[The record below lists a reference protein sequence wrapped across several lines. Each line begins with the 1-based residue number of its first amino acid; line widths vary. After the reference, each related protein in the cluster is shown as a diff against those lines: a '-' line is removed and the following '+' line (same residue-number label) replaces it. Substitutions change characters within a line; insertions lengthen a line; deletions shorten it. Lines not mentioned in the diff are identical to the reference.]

1 MKKTNQFALLKKR
14 RFAPF
19 FITQFLGAFNDNL
32 YKNALL
38 ILLAVTGYKLTHINP
53 NYLTNLTAVLFIL
66 PFFLFSA
73 TAGQLADKYEKN
85 RIIHYVKILEVLI
98 AVCATIAFH
107 LTNIYLLYI
116 ALFLL
121 GVHSTVFGPI
131 KYAILPQHL
140 KKNELIAGNAWVEA
154 STFCAILLGTLVG
167 GVLIAQTHGVLLIS
181 ILMLTLAI
189 MGLIASYAIPRAPS
203 FNKTLKMNWN
213 PFTETYNNLKGIQK
227 ERPLFLAMLG
237 ISWFWFYGATF
248 LTQLP
253 VFTSQI
259 LGGNV
264 EVITLLLTLFSIGI
278 GIGSLLCDYLGEGKL
293 EIGLVPLGSLGLTLF
308 AIDIYWAT
316 LDMHAITQ
324 VGVFE
329 FISKLNHVRILIDIL
344 LLGVF
349 GGFYTVPLYA
359 FLQLRSKPEMRS
371 RVIAS
376 NNILNALFM
385 VISGLLAI
393 ILFSVGVTIPEI
405 FLVTAILNALI
416 AGYIYRLLPEFLLRF
431 VFWLLIHSFYRLRT
445 SGLENIP
452 EKGPVI
458 LICNHISYVDAL
470 VIAAACNRPPRFVI
484 DYGIY
489 NWPVLHAIFKAGHA
503 IPITTAKQNKA
514 LLTKAYEEI
523 AQALSQG
530 EVVCIFPEGWLT
542 YNGRMNSFKPGII
555 KMAQES
561 HVPIIPMALR
571 GLWGSIFSRNKR
583 RWRIFRPFRR
593 IGLYIGPEVL
603 PEHVTTDNLHA
614 IVSELR
620 KGRGHNLS
628 LYASLLRETK

>member
-1 MKKTNQFALLKKR
+1 MKKNLFALLKKR

-19 FITQFLGAFNDNL
+19 FITQFFGVFNDNL

-38 ILLAVTGYKLTHINP
+38 ILLAVTGYKLTSINP

-73 TAGQLADKYEKN
+73 TFGQLADKYEKT
-85 RIIHYVKILEVLI
+85 RLIHYVKILEI
-98 AVCATIAFH
+98 AIAICASIAFH
-107 LTNIYLLYI
+107 FSNIYLLFT

-121 GVHSTVFGPI
+121 GAHSALFGPI

-154 STFCAILLGTLVG
+154 GTFMAILLGTLAG
-167 GVLIAQTHGVLLIS
+167 GLLIAQTNGPLLVS
-181 ILMLTLAI
+181 LLMSFLAI
-189 MGLIASYAIPRAPS
+189 AGFIASLAIPRAAS
-203 FNKTLKMNWN
+203 FSPDLKINWN
-213 PFTETYNNLKGIQK
+213 PFSETYKNLMEIKK
-227 ERPLFLAMLG
+227 ERALFLAMLG

-253 VFTSQI
+253 VFTSHV

-264 EVITLLLTLFSIGI
+264 EVITLLLALFSIGI
-278 GIGSLLCDYLGEGKL
+278 GVGALLCEILGDGKL
-293 EIGLVPLGSLGLTLF
+293 EIGLVPLGSLGLSLF
-308 AIDIYWAT
+308 AADIYWVT
-316 LDMHAITQ
+316 HDMHATTT
-324 VGVFE
+324 VGLWAFLSEVHH
-329 FISKLNHVRILIDIL
+329 IRVLVDIL

-349 GGFYTVPLYA
+349 GGLYTVPLYA
-359 FLQLRSKPEMRS
+359 FLQLRSKSGVRS

-376 NNILNALFM
+376 NNILNALLM
-385 VISGLLAI
+385 VMSAMLAI
-393 ILFSVGVTIPEI
+393 ILFALGLTIPEI
-405 FLVTAILNALI
+405 FLTTAILNALV
-416 AGYIYRLLPEFLLRF
+416 AGFIYRLLPEFLLRF
-431 VFWLLIHSFYRLRT
+431 IFWLLIHSFYRLRT